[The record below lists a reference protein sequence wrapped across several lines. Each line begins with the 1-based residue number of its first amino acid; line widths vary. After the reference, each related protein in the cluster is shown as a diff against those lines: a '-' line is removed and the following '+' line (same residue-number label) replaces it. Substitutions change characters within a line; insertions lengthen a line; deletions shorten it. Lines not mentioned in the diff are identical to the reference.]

1 MPMTFARA
9 LLRPWTALALGAG
22 LAGLVACASPAPGS
36 GSSGTGA
43 AVPTAAPAPQSAASS
58 PSPTTPVEVVKQG
71 IVGVVSDAGI
81 LIGIERGYFRE
92 AGITIEGTRIGSASE
107 AIQFLATGQLDV
119 LGGGPGVG
127 LYNAFAQGSR
137 LRVVADK
144 GSALNERFGL
154 NPLLVRKDLYDS
166 GQLRDFSQ
174 LRGKRVGLSGLTTT
188 NRVDINKILERG
200 GLTEADIE
208 LTAMSFPDMVP
219 ALANGNIDFAIAN
232 EPSASVAIERGAAVR
247 IGTVA
252 DIYPNHQVA
261 MLMYSEQ
268 FATQRRAVA
277 QRYMVA
283 YLRGIRDYNDAFVAN
298 RDKADIVRIL
308 GETTGITDPAIYEKI
323 VLPGLNPDG
332 YVFKETLAE
341 DQTWFLRLGL
351 QREPVDIDQLV
362 DNQFVEYALAQLG
375 PYQGPGR

>member
-1 MPMTFARA
+1 MPMTYARA
-9 LLRPWTALALGAG
+9 LLRPWTALALGAVLTG
-22 LAGLVACASPAPGS
+22 LAACTSPAP

-43 AVPTAAPAPQSAASS
+43 AAPAAPATRSAASS
-58 PSPTTPVEVVKQG
+58 PSPTAPVEVVKQG

-375 PYQGPGR
+375 PYQGPAR

>member
-1 MPMTFARA
+1 
-9 LLRPWTALALGAG
+9 
-22 LAGLVACASPAPGS
+22 
-36 GSSGTGA
+36 
-43 AVPTAAPAPQSAASS
+43 
-58 PSPTTPVEVVKQG
+58 VETVQQG

-81 LIGIERGYFRE
+81 ILGIERGYFRE
-92 AGITIEGTRIGSASE
+92 GGINIEGTRIGSASE

-144 GSALNERFGL
+144 GSAINERFGL

-166 GQLRDFSQ
+166 GQLREYSQ
-174 LRGKRVGLSGLTTT
+174 LRGKRIAMSGLTTS
-188 NRVDINKILERG
+188 NRVDVNKILALG

-219 ALANGNIDFAIAN
+219 ALANGNVDFAIGN
-232 EPSASVAIERGAAVR
+232 EPPASVAVERGVAVR
-247 IGTVA
+247 IATVA

-261 MLMYSEQ
+261 VMMYSEQ
-268 FATQRRAVA
+268 FATQRREAA
-277 QRYMVA
+277 RRYMIA
-283 YLRGIRDYNDAFVAN
+283 YLKGVRDYNDAFVAG
-298 RDKADIVRIL
+298 RGKDEVVRIL
-308 GETTGITDPAIYEKI
+308 GQTTGITDAAIYDKI

-332 YVFKETLAE
+332 YVFKDTVAE

-351 QREPVDIDQLV
+351 QREAVDIDQLV
-362 DNQFVEYALAQLG
+362 DNQFVDYALQQLG
-375 PYQGPGR
+375 RYQAPATR

>member
-1 MPMTFARA
+1 MTYARA
-9 LLRPWTALALGAG
+9 LLRPWTALALGAVLTG
-22 LAGLVACASPAPGS
+22 LAACTSPAPGR
-36 GSSGTGA
+36 SGTGA
-43 AVPTAAPAPQSAASS
+43 AAPTAAPAPQSAASS
-58 PSPTTPVEVVKQG
+58 PSPTAPVEVVKQG

-375 PYQGPGR
+375 PYQGPAR

>member
-1 MPMTFARA
+1 MPMTYARA
-9 LLRPWTALALGAG
+9 LLRPWTALALGAVLTG
-22 LAGLVACASPAPGS
+22 LAACTSPAPGR
-36 GSSGTGA
+36 SGTGA
-43 AVPTAAPAPQSAASS
+43 AAPTAAPAPQSAASS
-58 PSPTTPVEVVKQG
+58 PSPTAPVEVVKQG

-375 PYQGPGR
+375 PYQGPAR

>member
-1 MPMTFARA
+1 MPMTYARA
-9 LLRPWTALALGAG
+9 LLRPWTALALGAVLTG
-22 LAGLVACASPAPGS
+22 LAACTSPAPGR
-36 GSSGTGA
+36 SGTGA
-43 AVPTAAPAPQSAASS
+43 AAPTAAPAPQSAASS
-58 PSPTTPVEVVKQG
+58 PSPTAPVEVVKQG

-323 VLPGLNPDG
+323 VLPGLNPNG

-375 PYQGPGR
+375 PYQGSAR